1 MKSAKKTSGFLFSRH
16 QCCCTGRVLANFVA
30 MPIQGVVEDTF
41 SIGAPEDMKK
51 YFSFY
56 EKQILD
62 VTNLEQTNSPWCVAH
77 ATLRDATHCKTPG
90 SS

>member
-1 MKSAKKTSGFLFSRH
+1 MKSALKISGFLFSRH
-16 QCCCTGRVLANFVA
+16 QCRCAGRVLANFVA

-56 EKQILD
+56 EKQLLD